1 MTPPNAPPFIAPAG
15 VTWLGNPL
23 PDVDWY
29 YFCTHE
35 AAQVIMNGELAALK
49 AAGCTIL
56 NYQNYQ
62 IQDII
67 AQFPQF
73 SQTTPAHKPPW
84 KTDVSIWKISIV
96 VSGSVPA
103 ASPTIPAYKGKFVG
117 TDLAGSMVLRQFRP
131 SSADVSGPPDPIWAG
146 TTVGKNVIAVR
157 LFGPTPPLP
166 GPGYLTGIWVP
177 PGNP

>member
-56 NYQNYQ
+56 NYQ

-73 SQTTPAHKPPW
+73 SQTTPAHNPPW

-117 TDLAGSMVLRQFRP
+117 TDLAGSMVLRQFKP